1 MSVKNKL
8 LIGVLLNCWCMSPS
22 QYLSATV
29 SYLLTRDQEFLD
41 HLMVFL
47 WGDEGDKIYL
57 VASEV
62 RYVAWPI
69 SAGLRRIFFF
79 QPIRQKCRFWTMGRP
94 RVRCPFPVVSQGKRD
109 EGHLIAGYLLIIM
122 IMIMIMIIIIII
134 SMQRAKKVLSDSL
147 GLEDF
152 SVGLMT
158 LVLSLPMGKWSF
170 LRIQIT
176 EGPCIQTSSSKSF

>member
-1 MSVKNKL
+1 
-8 LIGVLLNCWCMSPS
+8 
-22 QYLSATV
+22 
-29 SYLLTRDQEFLD
+29 
-41 HLMVFL
+41 
-47 WGDEGDKIYL
+47 
-57 VASEV
+57 
-62 RYVAWPI
+62 
-69 SAGLRRIFFF
+69 
-79 QPIRQKCRFWTMGRP
+79 MGRP

>member
-1 MSVKNKL
+1 
-8 LIGVLLNCWCMSPS
+8 MSPS

-79 QPIRQKCRFWTMGRP
+79 RPIRQKCRFWTMGRP

-109 EGHLIAGYLLIIM
+109 EGHLIAGYLFI

-158 LVLSLPMGKWSF
+158 FVLSLPDGQVKFFENSNHRRTVYSNLLIKELLGLVKVMFGLVHATCSY
-170 LRIQIT
+170 
-176 EGPCIQTSSSKSF
+176 S

>member
-1 MSVKNKL
+1 
-8 LIGVLLNCWCMSPS
+8 
-22 QYLSATV
+22 
-29 SYLLTRDQEFLD
+29 
-41 HLMVFL
+41 
-47 WGDEGDKIYL
+47 
-57 VASEV
+57 
-62 RYVAWPI
+62 
-69 SAGLRRIFFF
+69 
-79 QPIRQKCRFWTMGRP
+79 
-94 RVRCPFPVVSQGKRD
+94 
-109 EGHLIAGYLLIIM
+109 
-122 IMIMIMIIIIII
+122 MIMIMIIIIII